1 MIFLITVKPAFVF
14 FLIYQNYYT
23 IGDYRLFYLTVQVY
37 VHLLRVYLYF
47 LNLSNVCSVIR
58 DFLPF
63 RIQRAH
69 RRNFFFHLFDKLVWR
84 GYFYPAALAEEP
96 HFYAVAVDFGFER
109 VFAAAAFDYF
119 RGRQFVEDCLHG
131 GAGEFE
137 AYGPELSGPHEEAA
151 FAEEA
156 FVEFRRFFFVPRP
169 AVFHD
174 AFYAVCSEV

>member
-69 RRNFFFHLFDKLVWR
+69 RRNFFSHLFDKLAGR
-84 GYFYPAALAEEP
+84 GYFYPAALA
-96 HFYAVAVDFGFER
+96 
-109 VFAAAAFDYF
+109 
-119 RGRQFVEDCLHG
+119 
-131 GAGEFE
+131 
-137 AYGPELSGPHEEAA
+137 
-151 FAEEA
+151 
-156 FVEFRRFFFVPRP
+156 
-169 AVFHD
+169 
-174 AFYAVCSEV
+174 